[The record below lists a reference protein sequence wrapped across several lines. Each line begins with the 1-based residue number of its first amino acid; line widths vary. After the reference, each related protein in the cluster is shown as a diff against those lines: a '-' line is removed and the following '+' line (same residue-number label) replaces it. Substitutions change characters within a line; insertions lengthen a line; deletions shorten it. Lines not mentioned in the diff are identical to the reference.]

1 MAAGKCSIAGAL
13 GSLEKQLD
21 RADAV
26 AVPAAKALGLNGVE
40 ANLGALVAALKGSG
54 SVDLKVASADAIG
67 EILGRASSCSDEV
80 GQALGDIL
88 GSDSDMQIRLAVAG
102 AIGKAKVDDARRAM
116 LLGALKKVGSP
127 AAN

>member
-1 MAAGKCSIAGAL
+1 LGYVGCSA
-13 GSLEKQLD
+13 D
-21 RADAV
+21 RRFGLAV
-26 AVPAAKALGLNGVE
+26 AE
-40 ANLGALVAALKGSG
+40 
-54 SVDLKVASADAIG
+54 ASADAIG

-102 AIGKAKVDDARRAM
+102 AIGKAKVDDARRAS